1 MALDFADIKPVY
13 KAFAEMVR
21 KTAYDVSEMAIVTYL
36 QAKSHGKPLVLL
48 PCVMLGRFQ
57 HGTLLYN
64 SARGK
69 LSLSDLPGRRVGV
82 RSYTQTTGTWLRGH
96 LQNDYGVDIY
106 RVKWVNFE
114 DAHVLEYR
122 DPPFVERAGDDK
134 NLLKMVQDG
143 ELDAG
148 IFGAELPDRSAAQE
162 HHRRSRRGDASAG
175 SAKHGV
181 VPLNH
186 MVVVTES
193 LSRSKPELV
202 REVYRD
208 AQAGQAGGR
217 PAEAGR
223 DRLPSV
229 RGRGLPAGAGNDHR
243 LCGPAE
249 ADPAAVQGRRPVR
262 RYHPGARLILAR
274 PAAIAAGGA
283 AATPGKQRGWQRR
296 HTVNFPLPHRRL
308 AVDER
313 RFMSII

>member
-1 MALDFADIKPVY
+1 MY

-36 QAKSHGKPLVLL
+36 QAKSHGKPLVLM

-69 LSLSDLPGRRVGV
+69 LVAV
-82 RSYTQTTGTWLRGH
+82 RSARHAGSACAPTRQTTGTWLRGH

-106 RVKWVNFE
+106 RVNWVNFE

-148 IFGAELPDRSAAQE
+148 IFGAELPADPRLKSVIE
-162 HHRRSRRGDASAG
+162 DPDAETERWQ
-175 SAKHGV
+175 AKHGV

-186 MVVVTES
+186 MVV
-193 LSRSKPELV
+193 
-202 REVYRD
+202 
-208 AQAGQAGGR
+208 
-217 PAEAGR
+217 R
-223 DRLPSV
+223 DRKPVAIEARSWC
-229 RGRGLPAGAGNDHR
+229 GRSSG
-243 LCGPAE
+243 C
-249 ADPAAVQGRRPVR
+249 
-262 RYHPGARLILAR
+262 
-274 PAAIAAGGA
+274 
-283 AATPGKQRGWQRR
+283 
-296 HTVNFPLPHRRL
+296 
-308 AVDER
+308 
-313 RFMSII
+313 

>member
-1 MALDFADIKPVY
+1 MTAQQTLRIALGDYPHTAALKNKKIASSTVALDFADITPVY

-36 QAKSHGKPLVLL
+36 QAKSQGKPLVLM

-69 LSLSDLPGRRVGV
+69 LSMSDLEGRRVGV

-106 RVKWVNFE
+106 KVKWVNFE
-114 DAHVLEYR
+114 DAHVQEYR

-148 IFGAELPDRSAAQE
+148 IFGAELPADPRLKSIIDDPDSE
-162 HHRRSRRGDASAG
+162 TERWR
-175 SAKHGV
+175 AKHGV

-186 MVVVTES
+186 MVVVTQELSKSRPDLVKEVFRMLKES
-193 LSRSKPELV
+193 KAHASGPK
-202 REVYRD
+202 
-208 AQAGQAGGR
+208 AGAIDFHPFGVEACR
-217 PAEAGR
+217 PALR
-223 DRLPSV
+223 MIISY
-229 RGRGLPAGAGNDHR
+229 
-243 LCGPAE
+243 
-249 ADPAAVQGRRPVR
+249 AVQQKLIPRP
-262 RYHPGARLILAR
+262 
-274 PAAIAAGGA
+274 
-283 AATPGKQRGWQRR
+283 
-296 HTVNFPLPHRRL
+296 FE
-308 AVDER
+308 VDELFDDTTR
-313 RFMSII
+313 APA

>member
-1 MALDFADIKPVY
+1 MNIHQMAGQPTLQIALGDYPHTAALKNSEITSDRVALDFAGITPVY

-69 LSLSDLPGRRVGV
+69 LTMSDLPGRRIGV
-82 RSYTQTTGTWLRGH
+82 RSYTQTTGAWLRGH

-122 DPPFVERAGDDK
+122 DPPFVERASDDK
-134 NLLKMVQDG
+134 VLLRMVQDG

-148 IFGAELPDRSAAQE
+148 IFGAELPADPRLKRVIEDPEAETERWRA
-162 HHRRSRRGDASAG
+162 R
-175 SAKHGV
+175 HGV

-193 LSRSKPELV
+193 LSRERPELV
-202 REVYRD
+202 REVYGMLK
-208 AQAGQAGGR
+208 QAKQAAGLPRPGEIDFHPFGVEACR
-217 PAEAGR
+217 PALEMII
-223 DRLPSV
+223 
-229 RGRGLPAGAGNDHR
+229 
-243 LCGPAE
+243 E
-249 ADPAAVQGRRPVR
+249 YAVQQK
-262 RYHPGARLILAR
+262 LIPRAF
-274 PAAIAAGGA
+274 
-283 AATPGKQRGWQRR
+283 K
-296 HTVNFPLPHRRL
+296 
-308 AVDER
+308 VDDLFDDTTR
-313 RFMSII
+313 ALS

>member
-1 MALDFADIKPVY
+1 MNVHQMAAQPTLRIALGDYPHTAALKNKEIKSDRVALDFAGIKPVY

-21 KTAYDVSEMAIVTYL
+21 KGAYDVSEMAIVTYL
-36 QAKSHGKPLVLL
+36 QAKSYGKPLVLL

-64 SARGK
+64 SERGK
-69 LSLSDLPGRRVGV
+69 LSLKDLEGRRVGV

-106 RVKWVNFE
+106 RVKWINFE

-122 DPPFVERAGDDK
+122 DPPFVERASDDK

-148 IFGAELPDRSAAQE
+148 IFGAELPADPRLKSVIE
-162 HHRRSRRGDASAG
+162 DPDAETKRW

-186 MVVVTES
+186 MVVVTED

-202 REVYRD
+202 REVYGMLKQGK
-208 AQAGQAGGR
+208 QAAGLPKPGAIDFHPFGVEACR
-217 PAEAGR
+217 PALEMIV
-223 DRLPSV
+223 DY
-229 RGRGLPAGAGNDHR
+229 
-243 LCGPAE
+243 
-249 ADPAAVQGRRPVR
+249 AVQQKLIPRPF
-262 RYHPGARLILAR
+262 
-274 PAAIAAGGA
+274 
-283 AATPGKQRGWQRR
+283 K
-296 HTVNFPLPHRRL
+296 
-308 AVDER
+308 VDDLFDDTTR
-313 RFMSII
+313 ALT